1 MAGERQSAL
10 LVVDDLPANLKLL
23 DAVLSPR
30 GYRLVCAGSGTE
42 ALARLRDEPIDL
54 ALLDVVMP
62 DMDGYEL
69 CRLIREQPATRLL
82 PIVMVTASGAQEKL
96 RAIEAGA
103 DDFVVKPLQQ
113 AELLARIRS
122 LLRIKQY
129 QDANAAQ
136 AAELAALNRSLEARV
151 TERTQELE
159 EARAQVLAL
168 YQELSRRNRELQAL
182 VERLSAAGGAHQP
195 KPPPPEFAQLTP
207 REREVLQQLARGR
220 SNAEIAEALVLGIA
234 TVKYHVEHII
244 AKLGVVDRTQAA
256 LRAVEHGVI

>member
-1 MAGERQSAL
+1 MASERQPAI

-23 DAVLSPR
+23 DAVLAPR
-30 GYRLVCAGSGTE
+30 GYRLVCAGSGGE
-42 ALARLRDEPIDL
+42 ALARLREEPIDL

-62 DMDGYEL
+62 GMDGYEL

-82 PIVMVTASGAQEKL
+82 PVVMVTASGAREKL

-136 AAELAALNRSLEARV
+136 AAELAALNRTLEARV
-151 TERTQELE
+151 ADRTRELE

-182 VERLSAAGGAHQP
+182 IDRMTAAGGREP
-195 KPPPPEFAQLTP
+195 KQPPPEFAQLTP
-207 REREVLQQLARGR
+207 REREALQQLARGR
-220 SNAEIAEALVLGIA
+220 SN
-234 TVKYHVEHII
+234 
-244 AKLGVVDRTQAA
+244 
-256 LRAVEHGVI
+256 